1 MGLKKVE
8 ALVYRATLKTC
19 VGLNKYKQKT
29 IEMLSWRK
37 RGEDNSVYDN
47 MDMQNIDGYVMVGL
61 TNTTTSTALVG
72 YLLKAVT
79 CPWN

>member
-1 MGLKKVE
+1 M
-8 ALVYRATLKTC
+8 
-19 VGLNKYKQKT
+19 
-29 IEMLSWRK
+29 
-37 RGEDNSVYDN
+37 YDN
-47 MDMQNIDGYVMVGL
+47 VDMQNIDGYVMVGL